1 MALLSYLTLFYHN
14 SFENRMNKLK
24 EQIITIEQKL
34 TKALA
39 TVKTEQD
46 LEQIRITFL
55 GRQGNVAALMA
66 QFKKLSI
73 EKKRIIGPQ
82 LNQLKA
88 TIQQAYEEKKEELHQ
103 LLTSKK
109 TKKEKYFDVSA
120 SFYQELQPSRHIYT
134 QIIEQLEN
142 IFLSMGYDIVDGP
155 EAESDYY
162 NFEALNI
169 PPHHPARDLQDT
181 FWLDVSN
188 KLLRTQ
194 TSSVQARIMK
204 TKELPLAVFSPGRC
218 YRNEATDAS
227 HDFMFT
233 QAEALLIDKDVSIA
247 QLLAT
252 ARTFLQTIFEKKD
265 LNIRV
270 RPGYFPFVEPGL
282 EIDASCPFCKTGCSV
297 CKKTTWIELL
307 GSGLVHPNVLRAG
320 NIDPEVYSGFAFGI
334 GIERIAML
342 KYGIN
347 DIRLFHSSKI
357 AFLDQF
363 R

>member
-1 MALLSYLTLFYHN
+1 MES
-14 SFENRMNKLK
+14 LK
-24 EQIITIEQKL
+24 EQIIAIKQEL
-34 TKALA
+34 NRSLE

-55 GRQGNVAALMA
+55 GRQGNIAALMD
-66 QFKKLSI
+66 QLKKLPV
-73 EKKRIIGPQ
+73 EKRRIVGPK
-82 LNQLKA
+82 LNQLK
-88 TIQQAYEEKKEELHQ
+88 TVVQQAYEDKKEEMQQ
-103 LLTSKK
+103 LLA
-109 TKKEKYFDVSA
+109 TKKIAKQRYFDVTA
-120 SFYQELQPSRHIYT
+120 SHYQELQPSRHIYT

-142 IFLSMGYDIVDGP
+142 IFISMGYDIVDGP
-155 EAESDYY
+155 EAETDYY

-181 FWLDVSN
+181 FWLDVSD

-233 QAEALLIDKDVSIA
+233 QAEALLIDKNISIA
-247 QLLAT
+247 HLLAT
-252 ARTFLQTIFEKKD
+252 ARIFLQRIFERKD
-265 LNIRV
+265 LKIRI

-282 EIDASCPFCKTGCSV
+282 EIDASCPFCRTGCSV

-320 NIDPEVYSGFAFGI
+320 NIDPEVYSGFAFGL

-363 R
+363 C

>member
-1 MALLSYLTLFYHN
+1 MSILPFLFRNKMETL
-14 SFENRMNKLK
+14 NK
-24 EQIITIEQKL
+24 QIIAIKQEL
-34 TKALA
+34 TKALE

-46 LEQIRITFL
+46 LEQIRIIFL
-55 GRQGNVAALMA
+55 GRQGNVAALMD
-66 QFKKLSI
+66 QLKKLPV
-73 EKKRIIGPQ
+73 EERRIVGPK
-82 LNQLKA
+82 LNQLK
-88 TIQQAYEEKKEELHQ
+88 TVIQQAYEDKKKEMQQ
-103 LLTSKK
+103 LLA
-109 TKKEKYFDVSA
+109 TKKVSKQQYFDVTA
-120 SFYQELQPSRHIYT
+120 SRYQELQPSRHIYT
-134 QIIEQLEN
+134 QIIEQIED
-142 IFLSMGYDIVDGP
+142 IFISMGYDIVDGP
-155 EAESDYY
+155 EAETDYY

-181 FWLDVSN
+181 FWLDVSD

-233 QAEALLIDKDVSIA
+233 QAEALFINKNISIA
-247 QLLAT
+247 HLLAT
-252 ARTFLQTIFEKKD
+252 AHIFLQTIFEKKE
-265 LNIRV
+265 LKIRV

-282 EIDASCPFCKTGCSV
+282 EIDASCPFCTTGCSV

-320 NIDPEVYSGFAFGI
+320 NIDPEVYSGFAFGL

-363 R
+363 C